1 MVIFHKDK
9 SESSQKLGVCEGR
22 EATPAHLPPGVLR
35 LDFGNHHIELIPWK
49 CNKHL
54 FCASVW
60 I

>member
-35 LDFGNHHIELIPWK
+35 LDFGNHHIELIP
-49 CNKHL
+49 
-54 FCASVW
+54 
-60 I
+60 